1 MAITQFTLP
10 VPTRADPANFA
21 ERADVLVTELT
32 TFVTEANTLASD
44 VNAKQTL
51 AANSAID
58 SANSAIASA
67 NSASDSL
74 DSANDSAA
82 SAVAS
87 ANSAASAL
95 NSPGTS
101 ATSTTSNT
109 IGLGTKT
116 FTIQTGKTFSVGQ
129 RMVAANTALPLNN
142 ISGIIANHDS
152 GTGSI
157 TIEADYSAGSGTY
170 IVWTLSLSPS
180 GGVLAVNGEQGFVT
194 GIATLAGSENLLN
207 KQLTT
212 PVITENI
219 QVVAVNTNAVA
230 SRRYV
235 LIDNVIITLPATPS
249 PGDWIGIQNSSTSV
263 TSILARN
270 GSNIMSLAED
280 LVINKL
286 NASFTLLYA
295 DTARGWVVI

>member
-21 ERADVLVTELT
+21 ARGDILVTELT
-32 TFVTEANTLASD
+32 TFVTEANSLASD
-44 VNAKQTL
+44 VNSKQIL
-51 AANSAID
+51 AANSAVD
-58 SANSAIASA
+58 SSNSAIASA

-82 SAVAS
+82 SAIAS
-87 ANSAASAL
+87 ANSAESAL

-101 ATSTTSNT
+101 ATSTTINT

-116 FTIQTGKTFSVGQ
+116 FTIQTGKAFSVGQ
-129 RMVAANTALPLNN
+129 RLVVANTILPLNN
-142 ISGIIANHDS
+142 ISGIITNHDS

-212 PVITENI
+212 PVIIENI

>member
-32 TFVTEANTLASD
+32 TFVTEANSLASD
-44 VNAKQTL
+44 VNSKQVL
-51 AANSAID
+51 AANSAAD
-58 SANSAIASA
+58 SSNSAIASA

-82 SAVAS
+82 SAIAS
-87 ANSAASAL
+87 ANSAESAL

-101 ATSTTSNT
+101 ATSTTTNT

-116 FTIQTGKTFSVGQ
+116 FTIQTGKAFSVGQ
-129 RMVAANTALPLNN
+129 RLVVANTILPLNN
-142 ISGIIANHDS
+142 ISGVITNHDS

-235 LIDNVIITLPATPS
+235 LIDNVIITLPAIPS
-249 PGDWIGIQNSSTSV
+249 PGNWIGIQNSSTSV